1 METPIEAGF
10 VNNWDDMEKVWNHTI
25 YNELRVSPEEHPAL
39 LTEAPLNPKKDRETL
54 TQIMFEVFNIPCL
67 YVSQTAVLALY
78 SSGRTTGI
86 VVDSG
91 DGVSNTV
98 PIYEGYAIPHAIQR
112 IVLAGKHIT
121 EYFRQLLKDKGYS
134 FTTPADIEV
143 VRDIKEKLCYIV
155 EKNFDQ
161 ELKKSQDNTNN
172 DKTYDLPDGRTIV
185 VGHERFMCPEI
196 LFQPNRAQFELE
208 GIHKYA
214 YDSVMKCD
222 ADVRKDLF

>member
-1 METPIEAGF
+1 M
-10 VNNWDDMEKVWNHTI
+10 
-25 YNELRVSPEEHPAL
+25 
-39 LTEAPLNPKKDRETL
+39 
-54 TQIMFEVFNIPCL
+54 
-67 YVSQTAVLALY
+67 
-78 SSGRTTGI
+78 
-86 VVDSG
+86 
-91 DGVSNTV
+91 
-98 PIYEGYAIPHAIQR
+98 
-112 IVLAGKHIT
+112 
-121 EYFRQLLKDKGYS
+121 LKDKGYS